1 MSTEFQ
7 FERKQVAEL
16 KKRLLEPQ
24 QLLQIVSGPRQ
35 SGKTTLVYQAMK
47 NVTAPWFFRIAEESA
62 VPPGVDLKQ
71 NDSIATQSSN
81 DKDLNWI
88 IQNWKVAREAAL
100 NSESGSILVFDEI
113 QKIPDWSEIVKGLW
127 DYDRA
132 NQRKVQVVLLGSAP
146 LYIDKGKSDSLMGR
160 FEIISSPYWSYP
172 EMSKAFGFDLDHYI
186 LYGGFPGAI
195 PYIHRHERWQEYISN
210 AIIYPVMN
218 RDIFALRRIDRPA
231 LFQQLLELSFR
242 YSGQLLSSRK
252 IAGRLQ
258 DAGNATTIAHYLDL
272 LSRVGLVGCLSK
284 YSGSPI
290 ASKRHPPK
298 LNVLNTGLMS
308 SLSRYSLEEAKA
320 DQPFWGRLVESAVG
334 AHLLNTGPPIV
345 EVFYWMHKDFEVDF
359 VLKRG
364 PKLVPV
370 EVKSGI
376 TQKQSTTSGL
386 NQFKKK
392 YGPTGSIL
400 VGQGGIS
407 LKEFLSYSARDWVE
421 YSEHS

>member
-35 SGKTTLVYQAMK
+35 SGKTTLAYQAMK
-47 NVTAPWFFRIAEESA
+47 DVTTPWFFRIAEES
-62 VPPGVDLKQ
+62 VGPPSVEPKQ
-71 NDSIATQSSN
+71 NDGIATQFSN

-88 IQNWKVAREAAL
+88 IQNWQVARKATL
-100 NSESGSILVFDEI
+100 NSESGSILIFDEI
-113 QKIPDWSEIVKGLW
+113 QKISDWSEIVKGLW
-127 DYDRA
+127 DYDRR
-132 NQRKVQVVLLGSAP
+132 NNTNVRVVLLESSP
-146 LYIDKGKSDSLMGR
+146 LHFDKGKGDSLLGR
-160 FEIISSPYWSYP
+160 FEIIHSPYWSFL
-172 EMSKAFGFDLDHYI
+172 EMSGTFGFDLDKYI
-186 LYGGFPGAI
+186 FYGGFPGSVPLI
-195 PYIHRHERWQEYISN
+195 PEFDRWQDYISN
-210 AIIYPVMN
+210 SIIN
-218 RDIFALRRIDRPA
+218 SILDKDIFALRRIDKPA

-242 YSGQLLSSRK
+242 YSGQLLSYQK

-258 DAGNATTIAHYLDL
+258 NAGNATTIAHYLDL
-272 LSRVGLVGCLSK
+272 MSRIGLVGCLSK

-290 ASKRHPPK
+290 ASKRNPPK
-298 LNVLNTGLMS
+298 LNVLSTGLMS

-320 DQPFWGRLVESAVG
+320 DQPFWGRLIESAVG

-345 EVFYWMHKDFEVDF
+345 EVYYWREKNYEVDF

-376 TQKQSTTSGL
+376 TQKKSTTPGL
-386 NQFKKK
+386 TQFKKK
-392 YGPTGSIL
+392 YSPTGSIL
-400 VGQGGIS
+400 VGQGGIP

-421 YSEHS
+421 YSEYP